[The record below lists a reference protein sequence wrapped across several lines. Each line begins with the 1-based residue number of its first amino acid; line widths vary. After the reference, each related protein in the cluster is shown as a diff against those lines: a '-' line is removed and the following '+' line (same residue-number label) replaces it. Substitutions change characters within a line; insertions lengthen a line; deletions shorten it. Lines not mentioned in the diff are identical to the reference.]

1 MLLAAGTGG
10 AYAIN
15 TIGSR
20 DIKNDS
26 IRSRDLRDGRAVR
39 GNDVRANALGGRE
52 INERSLVGS
61 RFIALEG
68 SEAGNCT
75 LVVGTYVDCVG
86 VNVDLTRRS
95 QLLVLATG
103 GLASNAAGVARA
115 QCEIR
120 IDSVDSPAFTLP
132 GDLTNSTNSNAVDG
146 FAWTD
151 VTPHCHQATTRW
163 PLRVRRFKATPS
175 SAPPPS
181 P

>member
-115 QCEIR
+115 
-120 IDSVDSPAFTLP
+120 SM
-132 GDLTNSTNSNAVDG
+132 
-146 FAWTD
+146 
-151 VTPHCHQATTRW
+151 
-163 PLRVRRFKATPS
+163 
-175 SAPPPS
+175 
-181 P
+181 